1 MSSHK
6 TLADLIRIFI
16 KWKKIILII
25 TLTGVIGSAIVAF
38 LLPKYYKST
47 AIFYPYNLN
56 GLDPKTASS
65 NQPTQIFGT
74 NDDIERIIQIAGSSE
89 LVNHIIQKYDLY
101 KRYDID
107 TTKVEYGKYKIV
119 LEFEENVDV
128 IKNEKGA
135 VEVIVLD
142 KDPIIASS
150 MANEIVAKIDQI
162 NRSALIDNN
171 IKSYTIV
178 AASLES
184 KTKELE
190 SFSNALKGYSEQEK
204 GTTNTALNETE
215 KINKIDFKLTEQ
227 IIQLID
233 LKEKYDRF
241 SLFLKSDFSSIF
253 IIEKAYPIEK
263 KSKPIISL
271 IIIISTLIIFIFT
284 LLTILLIEF
293 YRQNI
298 RELLKNE

>member
-16 KWKKIILII
+16 KWKKFILII
-25 TLTGVIGSAIVAF
+25 TLTGFIGSAIVAF

-65 NQPTQIFGT
+65 DQPTQIFGS

-89 LVNHIIQKYDLY
+89 LVNHMIQKYDLY
-101 KRYDID
+101 TRYDID
-107 TTKVEYGKYKIV
+107 TTKEKYGKYNII
-119 LEFEENVDV
+119 LEFEDNVDV

-142 KDPIIASS
+142 KDPNIASS
-150 MANEIVAKIDQI
+150 MANEIVAKVDLI

-171 IKSYTIV
+171 IKSYAIV
-178 AASLES
+178 AASLER

-190 SFSNALKGYSEQEK
+190 AFSNSLKAYSEEK
-204 GTTNTALNETE
+204 GSTNKAIDETE

-227 IIQLID
+227 ITQLID
-233 LKEKYDRF
+233 LKERYDRF
-241 SLFLKSDFSSIF
+241 TLFLKSDFSSIF
-253 IIEKAYPIEK
+253 IIEKAYPIDK
-263 KSKPIISL
+263 KTKPRISL
-271 IIIISTLIIFIFT
+271 VILISTMIVFFFS
-284 LLTILLIEF
+284 LLTILLIEY

-298 RELLKNE
+298 RELLKN